1 MAGSAAGV
9 LGSNVVP
16 AAVVASRLDRVCV
29 IILHPNMVAKI
40 AAQEITDLLLN
51 RKLVTASHVKVK
63 IFVKISCF
71 LLSVS
76 PLRAPCVCRVRTTFS
91 PEKSLNLQTRPW
103 KSLKL

>member
-51 RKLVTASHVKVK
+51 RKLVTASHVKVR

-71 LLSVS
+71 LLLSVS
-76 PLRAPCVCRVRTTFS
+76 PLRAPCVYRVCTKFS
-91 PEKSLNLQTRPW
+91 PEKFLNLQTRP
-103 KSLKL
+103 